1 MYLYNSATRKKDEF
15 QTHTPGRVEMYTC
28 GPTVY
33 HFAHIGNLR
42 SYIMEDVLEK
52 YLRWEGYDVNRV
64 MNITDVGHLASDA
77 DTGEDKMLKGAK
89 REHKTVMEIA
99 QFYTDAF
106 FDDCRKLN
114 IKTPDVVQ
122 PATGLIDEFIHMVE
136 TLMEKGYAY
145 FAGGN
150 VYFDTSKLDH
160 YYVFNDH
167 DEEDLAVGV
176 REGVEEDVNKRNKN
190 DFVLWFTKSKFED
203 QALKWDS
210 PWGVGYPGW
219 HIECSG
225 ISLKYNGEYLDL
237 HCGGIDNAFPHHTN
251 EIAQSESFIGHPWCK
266 QWFHVHHL
274 NTNSGKMSKSKG
286 EFLTVSLLEEKGYDP
301 LAYRFFCLQ
310 SHYRK
315 GLVFSWE
322 NLDNAAQAYQ
332 KLVARIAAL
341 DPKDGAVDEAVLGE
355 YKEKFLQQVGN
366 DLNTSM
372 AVTLLYDALKAKT
385 NGATKLAI
393 LDSYD
398 QVLSLSLLE
407 KAAAVREEQAK
418 VKAAQAQAG
427 YTVTGEGDAEI
438 DALMEVYRASGAGG
452 QHINKTSSAV
462 RITHIPTGIV
472 VQCQNER
479 SQFQNKDKAMQ
490 MLKAK
495 LYMLKQQENEKK
507 LSGIQGELTEIGWG
521 NQIRSYVMQPYTM
534 VKDHRT
540 NEETGNVDAVM
551 NGSIDNFINAYLK
564 WSALGKKEK

>member
-1 MYLYNSATRKKDEF
+1 MLLYNSATHKKEQF
-15 QTHTPGRVEMYTC
+15 QTHTPGHVEMYTC

-52 YLRWEGYDVNRV
+52 FLRWSGYDVNRV
-64 MNITDVGHLASDA
+64 MNITDVGHLSSDA

-99 QFYTDAF
+99 QYYTDAF
-106 FDDCRKLN
+106 FEDCRKLN
-114 IKTPDVVQ
+114 IKRPDVVE
-122 PATGLIDEFIHMVE
+122 PATNRIDDYIKIVSGLLD
-136 TLMEKGYAY
+136 KGYAY
-145 FAGGN
+145 VAGGN
-150 VYFDTSKLDH
+150 VYFDTSKLDR

-176 REGVEEDVNKRNKN
+176 REGVEEDTNKRNKN

-251 EIAQSESFIGHPWCK
+251 EIAQSESYLGHPWCQ

-274 NTNSGKMSKSKG
+274 NTSTGKMSKSKG

-322 NLDNAAQAYQ
+322 NLDNAQGAYN
-332 KLVARIAAL
+332 KLIKRIAAL
-341 DPKDGAVDEAVLGE
+341 KENDGPVDEAVL
-355 YKEKFLQQVGN
+355 KEFKDKFEQQVGN

-372 AVTLLYDALKAKT
+372 GVTALYDVLKAKT
-385 NGATKLAI
+385 NDATKLAV
-393 LDSYD
+393 LDSFD
-398 QVLSLSLLE
+398 QVLSLSLLD
-407 KAAAVREEQAK
+407 KAAQVRAEQAK
-418 VKAAQAQAG
+418 AQTAQAAGG
-427 YTVTGEGDAEI
+427 YTITGEGDPAVDAQVLARYEAKKAKNFAEA
-438 DALMEVYRASGAGG
+438 D
-452 QHINKTSSAV
+452 
-462 RITHIPTGIV
+462 RIRD
-472 VQCQNER
+472 E
-479 SQFQNKDKAMQ
+479 
-490 MLKAK
+490 LKA
-495 LYMLKQQENEKK
+495 Q
-507 LSGIQGELTEIGWG
+507 GIEITDVPGGAAWK
-521 NQIRSYVMQPYTM
+521 RV
-534 VKDHRT
+534 
-540 NEETGNVDAVM
+540 
-551 NGSIDNFINAYLK
+551 
-564 WSALGKKEK
+564 

>member
-1 MYLYNSATRKKDEF
+1 MYLYNSATHRKEKF
-15 QTHTPGRVEMYTC
+15 QTHTPGHVEMYTC

-52 YLRWEGYDVNRV
+52 FLRYAGYSVNRV
-64 MNITDVGHLASDA
+64 MNITDVGHLSSDA

-106 FDDCRKLN
+106 FQDCAKLN
-114 IKTPDVVQ
+114 IKTPDTVQ
-122 PATGLIDEFIHMVE
+122 PATGCIDEYIKIVSR
-136 TLMEKGYAY
+136 LMDTGYAY

-176 REGVEEDVNKRNKN
+176 REGVEEDTNKRNKN

-225 ISLKYNGEYLDL
+225 ISMKYNGEYLDL

-251 EIAQSESFIGHPWCK
+251 EIAQSESYLGHPWCK

-274 NTNSGKMSKSKG
+274 NTAHGKMSKSKG

-315 GLVFSWE
+315 ALVFTWE
-322 NLDNAAQAYQ
+322 NLDNAATAYQ
-332 KLVARIAAL
+332 KLVKRIAAL
-341 DPKDGAVDEAVLGE
+341 AENDGPVDEAVMQE
-355 YKEKFLQQVGN
+355 YREKFLQQLGN
-366 DLNTSM
+366 DLNT
-372 AVTLLYDALKAKT
+372 AQGVTLLYDVLKAKT
-385 NGATKLAI
+385 NDATKRAI
-393 LDSYD
+393 LASFD

-407 KAAAVREEQAK
+407 KAAALREKE
-418 VKAAQAQAG
+418 AAQTAATAGG
-427 YTVTGEGDAEI
+427 YTVTGEGDSAI
-438 DALMEVYRASGAGG
+438 DALVLARYEAKKAK
-452 QHINKTSSAV
+452 NFAEAD
-462 RITHIPTGIV
+462 RIRD
-472 VQCQNER
+472 E
-479 SQFQNKDKAMQ
+479 
-490 MLKAK
+490 LKA
-495 LYMLKQQENEKK
+495 Q
-507 LSGIQGELTEIGWG
+507 GIEITDQKNG
-521 NQIRSYVMQPYTM
+521 
-534 VKDHRT
+534 
-540 NEETGNVDAVM
+540 AV
-551 NGSIDNFINAYLK
+551 
-564 WSALGKKEK
+564 WRRV